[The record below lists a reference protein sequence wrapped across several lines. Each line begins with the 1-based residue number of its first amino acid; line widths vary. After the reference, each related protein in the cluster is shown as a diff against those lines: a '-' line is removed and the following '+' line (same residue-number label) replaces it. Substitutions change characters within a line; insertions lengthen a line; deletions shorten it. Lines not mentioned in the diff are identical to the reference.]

1 MGGVRA
7 LDTVVGLGPG
17 EHGSW
22 GYSGRSALRSVC
34 AVYLAE
40 GMRLGEQLLYVG
52 ADGQGSL
59 LDDLADLPG
68 RDELLAGGQLL
79 VRCFDDLETT
89 GPAATAGVSARPP
102 VGTVGP
108 PGGPRLPVEALRRL
122 ADNAVSTGFG
132 GLRLAADLTSLTSE
146 TGLTPRLIALEL
158 AVDALYATQ
167 HATALCLFD
176 LERVGVRARVVAAL
190 HRAQHLGGREPT
202 FALVLSPGVV
212 HLVGEIDTTT
222 AGDLARV
229 LGAYRDATSGPLV
242 VDLLELEFIDVAA
255 TRVLALFERSMSAEG
270 RPVTF
275 AGVGPAA
282 VNTLRAFALNG
293 EVSP

>member
-1 MGGVRA
+1 VRA

-22 GYSGRSALRSVC
+22 GYSGGAALRSVC

-40 GMRLGEQLLYVG
+40 GMRLKEQLLFVG
-52 ADGQGSL
+52 GGPRASL

-68 RDELLAGGQLL
+68 RDELLATGQLL
-79 VRCFDDLETT
+79 VHSFGDLETT
-89 GPAATAGVSARPP
+89 APPAVAGVSSRPP
-102 VGTVGP
+102 AGTVAP
-108 PGGPRLPVEALRRL
+108 ATGPRLPVESLRRL
-122 ADNAVSTGFG
+122 AEDALSGGFG
-132 GLRLAADLTSLTSE
+132 GLRLAADTTRLVSE
-146 TGLTPRLIALEL
+146 AGLTPRLIAFEL
-158 AVDALYATQ
+158 AVDAVYATQ
-167 HATALCLFD
+167 HATVLCLVD
-176 LERVGVRARVVAAL
+176 LERVAARAREVNAL
-190 HRAQHLGGREPT
+190 HRAQHTGGAEPT
-202 FALVLSPGVV
+202 FALSLSPGVV

-229 LGAYRDATSGPLV
+229 LGAYGDATSGPLV

-255 TRVLALFERSMSAEG
+255 TRVLALFQRKMSAEG
-270 RPVTF
+270 RSVTF

-293 EVSP
+293 EVTP